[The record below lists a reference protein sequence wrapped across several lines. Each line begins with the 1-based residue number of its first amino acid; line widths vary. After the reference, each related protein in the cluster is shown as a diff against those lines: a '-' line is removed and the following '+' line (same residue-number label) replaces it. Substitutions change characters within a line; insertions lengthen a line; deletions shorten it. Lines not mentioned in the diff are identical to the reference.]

1 MIEGVL
7 KEKGIGGCGEK
18 RKKKKLVN
26 AWKKNIYSNLTSV
39 VLACG
44 CPMCLLVGGVAPWG
58 GVT

>member
-1 MIEGVL
+1 MLG
-7 KEKGIGGCGEK
+7 
-18 RKKKKLVN
+18 KKYKNFKL
-26 AWKKNIYSNLTSV
+26 SNLTSV